1 MDAEAAFQELYAYT
15 KERMEAGGAHS
26 FDHVE
31 RVLRLAGR
39 IAREEGADPEVVRFA
54 ALLHDMERA
63 AEDRGE
69 IEDHAAASAEAA
81 RELLLERG
89 FGPNFVERVASA
101 VLTHRFRND
110 LRPESL
116 EAQVLSDADKLDA
129 MGALGIGR
137 AYLFGGAHGQRLWS
151 DAPKEERFYPGMDVS
166 DYSPVT
172 EYRLKLS
179 KLKDRMLTQTGKRIA
194 DKRHA
199 FMEAFFE
206 ELEREVRG
214 ED

>member
-1 MDAEAAFQELYAYT
+1 MDADAAFEELYIYT

-39 IAREEGADPEVVRFA
+39 IAREEGADPEVARFA
-54 ALLHDMERA
+54 ALLHDIERA

-69 IEDHAAASAEAA
+69 IEDHAVASAEEA
-81 RELLLERG
+81 RRLLLERG
-89 FGPNFVERVASA
+89 FDAGFVEEVVAAILS
-101 VLTHRFRND
+101 HRFRNS
-110 LRPESL
+110 LRPGSL
-116 EAQVLSDADKLDA
+116 EAKVLSDADKLDA
-129 MGALGIGR
+129 MGALGIAR

-151 DAPKEERFYPGMDVS
+151 DTPKEERFYPGMDVS

-199 FMEAFFE
+199 FMEAFFQ
-206 ELEREVRG
+206 ELEREVKG